1 MRGTGGESRGL
12 RYHRFVPK
20 RMLGKAL
27 SRIGKSVPRG
37 IRLFD
42 AAFSLFFLTLL
53 CPLLPFAALGIVLSS
68 RGPIFYRAQ
77 RVGLNGRVFTMFKLR
92 TMHVRQPKNAGVI
105 TAREDSRIF
114 PLGRRLRRLKI
125 DELPQ
130 LYNVLKGDM
139 AICRPSPARSPHR
152 KRVLYPA
159 AQGDA
164 AGSAR
169 PDQSGQH
176 LLPDPLRGFAA
187 PGRSE
192 QDVRARRLAD
202 QAVPRYRL
210 HPESPSLRYNL
221 RIMARTVGAI
231 LGQKRL
237 AARNEKEPGT
247 CPADRDDFSS
257 T

>member
-1 MRGTGGESRGL
+1 
-12 RYHRFVPK
+12 
-20 RMLGKAL
+20 MLGKAL

-77 RVGLNGRVFTMFKLR
+77 RGGAERAGVHTCSSCAPCTCASR
-92 TMHVRQPKNAGVI
+92 KNAGVI

-114 PLGRRLRRLKI
+114 PLGHRLRRLKI

-130 LYNVLKGDM
+130 LYNVAQRGYGH
-139 AICRPSPARSPHR
+139 CRPPPARSPHR

-192 QDVRARRLAD
+192 QDVRARRPAD
-202 QAVPRYRL
+202 QAVPSISLTSGNLPLCDTTCASWRAR
-210 HPESPSLRYNL
+210 SAPSWGKNDCRP
-221 RIMARTVGAI
+221 
-231 LGQKRL
+231 K
-237 AARNEKEPGT
+237 
-247 CPADRDDFSS
+247 
-257 T
+257 